1 MLIWLTFDP
10 NPNPNPN
17 HSRVRDVEFSAECLA
32 LAGPDQ
38 AMGASQNVSEA
49 DARAEEASS
58 IARAL
63 LESVRA
69 YAAAGGY
76 TVLGRGGEGGER
88 ESTSRRQG
96 LSAAALAALPSCA
109 MSELRSQRRQRRAEK
124 KEEEKEKEKE
134 KEMKEV
140 AGEEKRER
148 EREWEGEGER
158 EWEGEGEGE
167 GEEDE
172 VCAICLVRFRMQ
184 DDVRVLGICEHVFH
198 LGCIDQWLTLSATC
212 PYCKRD
218 VGGAG
223 AGAGV
228 FSSSPSPP
236 GAPRG

>member
-1 MLIWLTFDP
+1 M
-10 NPNPNPN
+10 
-17 HSRVRDVEFSAECLA
+17 RDVEFSAECLA

-76 TVLGRGGEGGER
+76 TVLGRVGGEGGER

-134 KEMKEV
+134 KEKEMKEV

-172 VCAICLVRFRMQ
+172 VCAICLGRFRMQ

-223 AGAGV
+223 GAGGAGAGV

>member
-1 MLIWLTFDP
+1 M
-10 NPNPNPN
+10 
-17 HSRVRDVEFSAECLA
+17 RDVEFSAECLA

-76 TVLGRGGEGGER
+76 TVLGRTGGEGGER

-148 EREWEGEGER
+148 EREWEGEGE
-158 EWEGEGEGE
+158 GEGEWE

-172 VCAICLVRFRMQ
+172 VCAICLGRFRMQ

-223 AGAGV
+223 GAGAGV